1 MSTKRCYYETLE
13 VERNAD
19 DSKLKAAFRKLAMKW
34 HPDKNPG
41 DATSEVR
48 FKEINEAYEVLKDGD
63 KRAAYDRFGHAA
75 FEQGMGGGG
84 PGFGAGFAS
93 SFSDIFEDLFG
104 MAGQRGRGGGRE
116 RGADLRYNME
126 ITLEEAFL
134 GKTAQI
140 EIPVSV
146 TCESC
151 SGTGAKAGTKPKTCS
166 MCGGAGRVRQAQ
178 GFFTLERTCPGCQGR
193 GQMIE
198 DPCPSCSGSGPGD
211 ARAHAVG
218 QYSARRRRRHPH
230 PAGRRRRGRRPRRAV
245 RAISTFSCRWRAHQ
259 FFQRDG
265 ADLHCRVP
273 ISMVTAA
280 LGGEFEVPTIDK
292 GKTKVKI
299 PSGTQSGRRFR
310 IASKGM
316 PVLRSRQ
323 TGDMYVQVVVETPQ
337 NLTKKQQELL
347 AEFEKLSSGAT
358 QPEAAGFFTK
368 VKDFFGTPRQ
378 LYGAAMRGH
387 HRLDRLIARS
397 RPIRLYDYFL
407 TLPPQSR
414 SRLVATCLCNRP
426 CVR

>member
-13 VERNAD
+13 VERTAD
-19 DSKLKAAFRKLAMKW
+19 ESKLKSAFRKLAMKW

-41 DATSEVR
+41 DATSEIR

-75 FEQGMGGGG
+75 FEQGAGGGG
-84 PGFGAGFAS
+84 PGFGAGFAT

-104 MAGQRGRGGGRE
+104 MAGQRGRGGRE

-126 ITLEEAFL
+126 ITLEEAFI

-198 DPCPSCSGSGPGD
+198 DPCPSCAGSG
-211 ARAHAVG
+211 RVT
-218 QYSARRRRRHPH
+218 RERHLSVATH
-230 PAGRRRRGRRPRRAV
+230 E
-245 RAISTFSCRWRAHQ
+245 

-292 GKTKVKI
+292 GKTKVKV

-358 QPEAAGFFTK
+358 QP
-368 VKDFFGTPRQ
+368 
-378 LYGAAMRGH
+378 
-387 HRLDRLIARS
+387 
-397 RPIRLYDYFL
+397 
-407 TLPPQSR
+407 
-414 SRLVATCLCNRP
+414 
-426 CVR
+426 